1 VVNFNIPTSQV
12 NPDIGLTL
20 AQTNN
25 SLPFIRLPRAISLKI
40 IGDSGLNK
48 IYSSLGACERLR
60 KTSLIRSDKKQIFGD
75 YGVPVRYTCAGVQV
89 ARNSKEVL
97 DNAPY
102 MDKLSKHHLKS
113 LLRIMRRAERSFE
126 EIADHQVIS
135 HLKNVKAVVPFKT
148 MSLPSSAGKNHSV
161 RYFGGI
167 AFGSN
172 AFLRCHTDADFT
184 MSIAQVFLKGQNTLQ
199 ANDDVVVYFCF
210 PTLGAAVPL
219 FPGDFLLFN
228 ALIPHCISSRCKQMD
243 EVMCLSMYLKTACVG
258 LNNNDLVLTTP
269 QAALARKYH
278 ECMANHLQS
287 PNRQLHLSHRYQ
299 NSIMPFRDPIM
310 RVALVLEE
318 YYLYSSLPLLFP
330 CIHKWALLSTS
341 TPLWFSDCSAL

>member
-1 VVNFNIPTSQV
+1 
-12 NPDIGLTL
+12 
-20 AQTNN
+20 
-25 SLPFIRLPRAISLKI
+25 
-40 IGDSGLNK
+40 
-48 IYSSLGACERLR
+48 
-60 KTSLIRSDKKQIFGD
+60 
-75 YGVPVRYTCAGVQV
+75 
-89 ARNSKEVL
+89 
-97 DNAPY
+97 